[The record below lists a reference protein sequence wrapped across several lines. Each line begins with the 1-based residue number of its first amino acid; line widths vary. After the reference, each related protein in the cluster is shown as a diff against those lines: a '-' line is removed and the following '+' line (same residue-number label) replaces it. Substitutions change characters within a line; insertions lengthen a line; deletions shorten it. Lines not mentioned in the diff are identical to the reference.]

1 MADEK
6 HEESFKVIDRRP
18 FTAEGE
24 PRKEFIEQERREQ
37 EAAAAVPKPGATSR
51 GPSPDGGRAS
61 GAFAP
66 APNSPAQAGTS
77 QADKGPEAAQ
87 PSRNFQLLVDFLAR
101 NAALLLG
108 GYADPRTGQALLDL
122 EGAHEMI
129 DMLDALTEKTRG
141 NLAPEDERLL
151 LEVIGSLKLTYLE
164 MSKHA
169 AQAMKEKAKARS

>member
-24 PRKEFIEQERREQ
+24 VRKEIVEQEKREQ
-37 EAAAAVPKPGATSR
+37 EAAAVLRKPTPAPG
-51 GPSPDGGRAS
+51 GPTPDGGRPAGGS
-61 GAFAP
+61 ATAP
-66 APNSPAQAGTS
+66 GSQAQAGAS
-77 QADKGPEAAQ
+77 QTEAAE

-101 NAALLLG
+101 NSALLLG

-129 DMLDALTEKTRG
+129 DMLDALSEKTRG

-151 LEVIGSLKLTYLE
+151 LDVIGSLKLTYME

-169 AQAMKEKAKARS
+169 AQAIKEKAKARS

>member
-1 MADEK
+1 LADEK

-24 PRKEFIEQERREQ
+24 VRKEIVEQEKREQ
-37 EAAAAVPKPGATSR
+37 EAAAVLRKPTPAPG
-51 GPSPDGGRAS
+51 GPTPDGGRPAGGS
-61 GAFAP
+61 AAAP
-66 APNSPAQAGTS
+66 GSQAQAGAS
-77 QADKGPEAAQ
+77 QTEAAE

-129 DMLDALTEKTRG
+129 DMLDALSEKTRG

-151 LEVIGSLKLTYLE
+151 LDVIGSLKLTYLE